1 MNIEN
6 VIKLNV
12 KMCLYFLFITWF
24 GGGILEGCIKY
35 LMRCKK
41 EIYL

>member
-6 VIKLNV
+6 VIKLNI
-12 KMCLYFLFITWF
+12 KMLFVHTVW
-24 GGGILEGCIKY
+24 GILEGCIKY

-41 EIYL
+41 EKYL